1 MNYLVFNACVLLGW
15 LMATV
20 GGCLLNLGAGLA
32 CGGVLLLVIVVAVT
46 RMSGVFVPK
55 ARA

>member
-15 LMATV
+15 LMATGGLFLASVQAGLV
-20 GGCLLNLGAGLA
+20 GGG
-32 CGGVLLLVIVVAVT
+32 LLLLTIVAAVT